1 MAEEPKFTIRLA
13 KIKNNRLLDR
23 IQMVCDVYY
32 EPRVKI
38 TKEHI
43 RKKIAHQFKKPNV
56 VIFSAKKAFGGG
68 RIRCFAMVYDSEDS
82 MKKYESAKRLAR
94 IEREKDP
101 KNKKVEKKKEGRKVL
116 KVKKHQ
122 RQKKRGTA
130 RRQNINLERKQKKK
144 K

>member
-1 MAEEPKFTIRLA
+1 MAEEQPNFTIRLA

-32 EPRVKI
+32 EPKTKI

-43 RKKIAHQFKKPNV
+43 KKKLVQQFKKPNV
-56 VIFSAKKAFGGG
+56 VIFNAKKTFGGG

-94 IEREKDP
+94 IEREKD
-101 KNKKVEKKKEGRKVL
+101 KKKAEKKKEGRKVF

-122 RQKKRGTA
+122 KQKKRGTA

>member
-1 MAEEPKFTIRLA
+1 MAEEPNFTIRLG

-32 EPRVKI
+32 EPKAKI

-43 RKKIAHQFKKPNV
+43 RKKLASQFKKQNV
-56 VIFSAKKAFGGG
+56 VIFSAKKAYGGG
-68 RIRCFAMVYDSEDS
+68 RIRCFAMIYDSEDS

-101 KNKKVEKKKEGRKVL
+101 KNKKVEKKKEGRKVV

-122 RQKKRGTA
+122 KQKKRGTA

>member
-1 MAEEPKFTIRLA
+1 MAEEQPNFTIRLA

-23 IQMVCDVYY
+23 IQMVCDVYH
-32 EPRVKI
+32 EPKTKI

-43 RKKIAHQFKKPNV
+43 KKKLVQQFKKPNV
-56 VIFSAKKAFGGG
+56 VIFNAKKTFGGG

-94 IEREKDP
+94 IEREKD
-101 KNKKVEKKKEGRKVL
+101 KKKAEKKKEGRKVF

-122 RQKKRGTA
+122 KQKKRGTA